1 MFELAAIA
9 GVLYLLYKSGS
20 DLSDKLTFEPAGLDL
35 KKGILSLR
43 LKNPTE
49 NSATVKNVQGSIYSN
64 KIKVGSYFIKQAFTI
79 PSFSAIVID
88 VKIDL
93 DKVEVFNQITQ
104 TLKTGASPKITI
116 TGIIGTSFGNIP
128 FDNTIIES
136 TKLINAKK

>member
-1 MFELAAIA
+1 MFELVAIA

-20 DLSDKLTFEPAGLDL
+20 DLSDKITFEPAGLDL

-64 KIKVGSYFIKQAFTI
+64 KIKVGSYFISKAFTI

-116 TGIIGTSFGNIP
+116 TGIIGTSFGNIQ
-128 FDNTIIES
+128 IGR
-136 TKLINAKK
+136 AHV